1 MEPVRSDRTSESQCR
16 DEQQRYVSQRFPPGP
31 APHAPHHPDTS
42 FHRTVSVKSRCLSE
56 QFLADAL
63 ANNEHLIGATLDS
76 LAEHVTVGLKLVNL
90 PHVPADQPNKRIEP
104 QDDLAQIE
112 KKRIEKMTE
121 TTVRILVGQYLLG
134 IVFEITLGYDHVASQ
149 RTGRR
154 IVRNHDQPA
163 FAMLQR
169 LTAQNQPYRN
179 DRFTKHFHQQE
190 QHSDTIREE
199 EQAGPRQPGRGALGY
214 SVRRIVR
221 FPGNEDLRFPL
232 RVRLSSDLRGRNSD
246 RGMSGRR
253 DRYGRRQQRHYERAD
268 RNQQQDSSVQAKTRL
283 FPHQKEI
290 ACVEQCRNSR
300 RFQQIDQQSVHGFSF

>member
-1 MEPVRSDRTSESQCR
+1 M
-16 DEQQRYVSQRFPPGP
+16 
-31 APHAPHHPDTS
+31 
-42 FHRTVSVKSRCLSE
+42 KSRCLSE

-121 TTVRILVGQYLLG
+121 TTVRILVGQYLMG

-163 FAMLQR
+163 FAML
-169 LTAQNQPYRN
+169 
-179 DRFTKHFHQQE
+179 
-190 QHSDTIREE
+190 
-199 EQAGPRQPGRGALGY
+199 
-214 SVRRIVR
+214 
-221 FPGNEDLRFPL
+221 
-232 RVRLSSDLRGRNSD
+232 
-246 RGMSGRR
+246 
-253 DRYGRRQQRHYERAD
+253 
-268 RNQQQDSSVQAKTRL
+268 
-283 FPHQKEI
+283 
-290 ACVEQCRNSR
+290 
-300 RFQQIDQQSVHGFSF
+300 